1 MYTTSEAPPR
11 IAKSM
16 GASHGPCGLLSAS
29 SRRDSRSA
37 GRPPPSA
44 APNRATKAAVVVP
57 PIVAGQAVEPPVW
70 ERTKRT
76 LPSPG
81 NLAQVSISQRPRG
94 ASPRTGAGDR
104 QEGSKM
110 LALPGPGRARIKH
123 GRLERQSLLGT
134 AVRIQWRRRANS
146 PPPLPQPCDTRA
158 LSCSA
163 RTTAPAVQKAALTC
177 SRRDC
182 THRRAHEQ
190 PESGQRQHRGR
201 GN

>member
-1 MYTTSEAPPR
+1 MCNSALSGVIEPVMPGFHHPLDTERDTMYTTSEAPPR

-57 PIVAGQAVEPPVW
+57 PIVAGQAVETPVW
-70 ERTKRT
+70 ERTKRA

-94 ASPRTGAGDR
+94 SSA
-104 QEGSKM
+104 
-110 LALPGPGRARIKH
+110 H
-123 GRLERQSLLGT
+123 GR
-134 AVRIQWRRRANS
+134 
-146 PPPLPQPCDTRA
+146 C
-158 LSCSA
+158 
-163 RTTAPAVQKAALTC
+163 TTPAVPS
-177 SRRDC
+177 SRAGLA
-182 THRRAHEQ
+182 TASGHRRARLLGSRSKVALLCELAL
-190 PESGQRQHRGR
+190 G
-201 GN
+201 

>member
-1 MYTTSEAPPR
+1 MTSVKLARIAQQAPVTIRCQYDWPAGVESVRQNASEAPPR
-11 IAKSM
+11 TAKSM
-16 GASHGPCGLLSAS
+16 GTSKGPCGSLSAS

-94 ASPRTGAGDR
+94 AR
-104 QEGSKM
+104 
-110 LALPGPGRARIKH
+110 
-123 GRLERQSLLGT
+123 
-134 AVRIQWRRRANS
+134 
-146 PPPLPQPCDTRA
+146 PLPRLRPAAAAPSGAQYGG
-158 LSCSA
+158 SC
-163 RTTAPAVQKAALTC
+163 L
-177 SRRDC
+177 
-182 THRRAHEQ
+182 
-190 PESGQRQHRGR
+190 
-201 GN
+201 

>member
-1 MYTTSEAPPR
+1 MCNSALSGVIEPVMPGFHHPLDTERDTMYTTSEAPPR

-57 PIVAGQAVEPPVW
+57 PIVAGQAVKTPVW

-81 NLAQVSISQRPRG
+81 NLAQVSVFQRPRG
-94 ASPRTGAGDR
+94 ASRTRPREPLDAVP
-104 QEGSKM
+104 
-110 LALPGPGRARIKH
+110 APGG
-123 GRLERQSLLGT
+123 
-134 AVRIQWRRRANS
+134 RRAADGWS
-146 PPPLPQPCDTRA
+146 APALARGRRCYPGPPPL
-158 LSCSA
+158 
-163 RTTAPAVQKAALTC
+163 
-177 SRRDC
+177 RRW
-182 THRRAHEQ
+182 
-190 PESGQRQHRGR
+190 GRGR
-201 GN
+201 R